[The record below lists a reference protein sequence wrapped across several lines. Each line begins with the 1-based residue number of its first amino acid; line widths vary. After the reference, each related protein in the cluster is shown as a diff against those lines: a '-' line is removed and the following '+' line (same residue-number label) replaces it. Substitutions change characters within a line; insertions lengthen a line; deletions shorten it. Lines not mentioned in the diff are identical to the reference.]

1 MTFGYQSDE
10 TTAFAILDRAA
21 DAGVDFLDTAD
32 CYPVPLTLETAGR
45 TEEILGRW
53 LRGKRHRFILAT
65 KCFFPMGPGPDD
77 RGNGRRHVLAA
88 ADASLRRLQT
98 DVIDLYQL
106 HAFDLETPLEETLRA
121 LEELVQSGKVR
132 AIGCSN
138 FRAFEMAQ
146 ALCLSERLN
155 LARFASTQP
164 RYNVLYREI
173 ETELLPLCREAG
185 VGVIVFNPLAGG
197 LLTGKHAPGARPDPG
212 SRFGERMGATAQAY
226 RRRYWQDEAL
236 AAVASLKAFFDGR
249 GKALAS
255 AAVAWVLEQS
265 GITAAIVGASRPD
278 QLQATL
284 AGSDLKLD
292 DEERQVLDEVWY
304 ALPRQRPAAGP
315 VR

>member
-1 MTFGYQSDE
+1 M
-10 TTAFAILDRAA
+10 
-21 DAGVDFLDTAD
+21 
-32 CYPVPLTLETAGR
+32 
-45 TEEILGRW
+45 
-53 LRGKRHRFILAT
+53 
-65 KCFFPMGPGPDD
+65 
-77 RGNGRRHVLAA
+77 
-88 ADASLRRLQT
+88 
-98 DVIDLYQL
+98 
-106 HAFDLETPLEETLRA
+106 
-121 LEELVQSGKVR
+121 R